1 MTYQDYTL
9 KQEKTKPPKMSAQ
22 LPKQHT
28 LTTFE
33 STPFSISNRPKT
45 ASTNQAMKPA
55 IQNFMV
61 EKMLAN
67 IESDDSLLQNS

>member
-9 KQEKTKPPKMSAQ
+9 KQEKTKPKMSAQ

-28 LTTFE
+28 QSTFE
-33 STPFSISNRPKT
+33 STPFSNRPKT
-45 ASTNQAMKPA
+45 ASTNQVLKPA
-55 IQNFMV
+55 IQNFIV
-61 EKMLAN
+61 EKILAN